1 MQSSLL
7 WWKLLTSTLVEK
19 MGFVL
24 NPYDLCV
31 ANKTV
36 NGNQLTILWYVDDL
50 KISHI
55 EKQVVLNTIKQLEE
69 YFGNLTVTSG
79 NEHTYVGMK
88 VDIKNGKVQIHNIE
102 YIEECFELFGE
113 TIGPAAA
120 TPAKGHLFKADNEK
134 KLIPTK
140 QQQTFHSCVSKLLF
154 IAKRG
159 CPDIL
164 TAISFLIT
172 RVTKPNADDWG

>member
-1 MQSSLL
+1 MVTYLVRANPSKFGPYVEYEKGRKVIYLKLKKALYGCMQSSLL

-79 NEHTYVGMK
+79 NEHTYVCMK
-88 VDIKNGKVQIHNIE
+88 VDIKN
-102 YIEECFELFGE
+102 
-113 TIGPAAA
+113 
-120 TPAKGHLFKADNEK
+120 
-134 KLIPTK
+134 
-140 QQQTFHSCVSKLLF
+140 
-154 IAKRG
+154 
-159 CPDIL
+159 
-164 TAISFLIT
+164 
-172 RVTKPNADDWG
+172 